1 MCVADSSTDRSTIAG
16 TLLWAARWHGAAVGA
31 HLTTP
36 VIILAFNQEGI
47 LHSYPCSAWGSRAW
61 QIELTAKVVSRDR
74 AEAVWTDR
82 AGYTLPHTQLHPES
96 EQFFQTGW
104 HIWISSP
111 DCQKTEKN
119 RPTESHLKVNIQITS
134 QKQSSVP
141 VLVKVGHH
149 RHGVEHVPAHGPAGS
164 VDAVLWYFDRWETL
178 TGQSLQRGKHG
189 APYK

>member
-1 MCVADSSTDRSTIAG
+1 MVCYAVYQYACKVTLVNTEIRSASLKRGATEPRQQSANTKLMWESTEERQKNQTFPCLCGKQQRCMCVANSSTDRSTIAG

-82 AGYTLPHTQLHPES
+82 AGYTLPRTPHSTIP
-96 EQFFQTGW
+96 
-104 HIWISSP
+104 WIRTILS
-111 DCQKTEKN
+111 N
-119 RPTESHLKVNIQITS
+119 RLTHLN
-134 QKQSSVP
+134 
-141 VLVKVGHH
+141 
-149 RHGVEHVPAHGPAGS
+149 
-164 VDAVLWYFDRWETL
+164 
-178 TGQSLQRGKHG
+178 
-189 APYK
+189 